1 MPEPRSVPLGR
12 CRGPWREREHRTGA
26 DERESAR
33 KAEAN
38 TRRHPK
44 PLAPV
49 VIRPGTSGG
58 TKLRL
63 KGKGM
68 PAKGGAPA
76 GDQLVR
82 LKVVLPEKPDDE
94 MTEFV
99 KTWQK
104 THGYNPRH
112 KLGF

>member
-1 MPEPRSVPLGR
+1 MAPDPLFQRDGQDLTVDTPVTLYEAVLGGSITVPTIHGKVTVKVPA
-12 CRGPWREREHRTGA
+12 GSNS
-26 DERESAR
+26 D
-33 KAEAN
+33 K
-38 TRRHPK
+38 
-44 PLAPV
+44 V
-49 VIRPGTSGG
+49 
-58 TKLRL
+58 LRL

>member
-1 MPEPRSVPLGR
+1 
-12 CRGPWREREHRTGA
+12 
-26 DERESAR
+26 
-33 KAEAN
+33 
-38 TRRHPK
+38 
-44 PLAPV
+44 
-49 VIRPGTSGG
+49 
-58 TKLRL
+58 
-63 KGKGM
+63 M
-68 PAKGGAPA
+68 PAMGGAPA

>member
-1 MPEPRSVPLGR
+1 
-12 CRGPWREREHRTGA
+12 
-26 DERESAR
+26 
-33 KAEAN
+33 
-38 TRRHPK
+38 
-44 PLAPV
+44 
-49 VIRPGTSGG
+49 
-58 TKLRL
+58 
-63 KGKGM
+63 M

-82 LKVVLPEKPDDE
+82 LMVVLPEKPDDE

-104 THGYNPRH
+104 PHGYNPRH